1 MPVLFAIAFVTLVT
15 GMILKRFK
23 QPHVIAYLLVGV
35 ILGPSGLAVIADKDW
50 VGQLGSIGVVLL
62 LFFVGM
68 EVSPKRLAA
77 NWKLPVIGTL
87 LQIMVSVLFVAIMG
101 YFLDWP
107 FPRIVLLGFV
117 ISLSSTAVVIKLLQ
131 DWKELDTRIGQ
142 DVLGILLIQDLAIV
156 PMMISIGLLGGE
168 EFSPTVLILQLV
180 GGSAIIALA
189 IWVSVKDRIILSWLK
204 KIADDKEMQLFA
216 ALGICFGMS
225 FLTGVLQLSTALG
238 AFVSGIVVSSARE
251 TEWVYKSLDSLR
263 VIFIALFFLSIGMLI
278 DLSFVQK
285 NIVEVGLLVIVVMVS
300 NTMINAII
308 IYLFAKEWRPS
319 FYAGAMLSQVGEFS
333 FVLAAIGLNTGIIN
347 DYGYQTTIAV
357 IALSLFLS
365 PIFIMVTKHIVSN
378 TLKQDTY
385 S

>member
-1 MPVLFAIAFVTLVT
+1 
-15 GMILKRFK
+15 
-23 QPHVIAYLLVGV
+23 
-35 ILGPSGLAVIADKDW
+35 
-50 VGQLGSIGVVLL
+50 
-62 LFFVGM
+62 
-68 EVSPKRLAA
+68 
-77 NWKLPVIGTL
+77 
-87 LQIMVSVLFVAIMG
+87 
-101 YFLDWP
+101 
-107 FPRIVLLGFV
+107 
-117 ISLSSTAVVIKLLQ
+117 
-131 DWKELDTRIGQ
+131 
-142 DVLGILLIQDLAIV
+142 
-156 PMMISIGLLGGE
+156 
-168 EFSPTVLILQLV
+168 
-180 GGSAIIALA
+180 ALA

-285 NIVEVGLLVIVVMVS
+285 NIVEVGLLVIAVMVS

>member
-156 PMMISIGLLGGE
+156 PMMISIGLLGGA

-180 GGSAIIALA
+180 GGIAIIALA

>member
-1 MPVLFAIAFVTLVT
+1 
-15 GMILKRFK
+15 
-23 QPHVIAYLLVGV
+23 
-35 ILGPSGLAVIADKDW
+35 
-50 VGQLGSIGVVLL
+50 
-62 LFFVGM
+62 
-68 EVSPKRLAA
+68 
-77 NWKLPVIGTL
+77 
-87 LQIMVSVLFVAIMG
+87 
-101 YFLDWP
+101 
-107 FPRIVLLGFV
+107 
-117 ISLSSTAVVIKLLQ
+117 
-131 DWKELDTRIGQ
+131 
-142 DVLGILLIQDLAIV
+142 V
-156 PMMISIGLLGGE
+156 PMMISIGLLGGA

-285 NIVEVGLLVIVVMVS
+285 NIVEVGLLVIAVMVS